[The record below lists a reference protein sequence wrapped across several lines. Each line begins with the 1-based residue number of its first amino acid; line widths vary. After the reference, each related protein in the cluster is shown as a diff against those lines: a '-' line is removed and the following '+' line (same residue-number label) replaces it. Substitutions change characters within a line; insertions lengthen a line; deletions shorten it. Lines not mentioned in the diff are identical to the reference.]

1 MKRILT
7 ICMACVLGFLAVFGY
22 KDTMAFVSA
31 AEPKVMVTAYKIKEN
46 EVVAGGTFTLEVTIK
61 NTADKKIS
69 NLKMAVASEGG
80 ELIPASGAGTGYL
93 ASLEGGETYTFEFP
107 MQAAANLEEKAYKL
121 TVTDEYEDRY
131 GNPYTVTD
139 TIYLPVTIKQRGE
152 ITGVYAE
159 SDVTL
164 GDSIEI
170 MGSVSNLGA
179 STLYNVKAKIDTR
192 FTSEGDVYIGNI
204 EPGKNGSIDIL
215 ANTTKTTGTGGEMGK
230 LIVTYE
236 DKSGNVTTL
245 EENFSISV
253 NAPVYTDIEKVKDV
267 QKKDYSKMIIEIVV
281 AVVVA
286 ALIVIWIIRRR
297 KRKKEILEEF

>member
-7 ICMACVLGFLAVFGY
+7 IYMACVLGFLAVFGY

-31 AEPKVMVTAYKIKEN
+31 AEPKVMVTDYKIKEN

-297 KRKKEILEEF
+297 NLCAF

>member
-1 MKRILT
+1 
-7 ICMACVLGFLAVFGY
+7 
-22 KDTMAFVSA
+22 
-31 AEPKVMVTAYKIKEN
+31 
-46 EVVAGGTFTLEVTIK
+46 
-61 NTADKKIS
+61 
-69 NLKMAVASEGG
+69 MAVASEGG

-93 ASLEGGETYTFEFP
+93 AGLEGGETYTFEFP

-139 TIYLPVTIKQRGE
+139 TIYLPVTIEQRGE

-286 ALIVIWIIRRR
+286 AFIVIWIIRRR

>member
-7 ICMACVLGFLAVFGY
+7 ICMACVIGILAVFCQNS
-22 KDTMAFVSA
+22 TIAFVSA
-31 AEPKVMVTAYKIKEN
+31 AEPKVMVTDYRIKEK
-46 EVVAGGTFTLEVTIK
+46 EVVAGGTFTLEVTIT
-61 NTADKKIS
+61 NTADKKIT
-69 NLKMAVASEGG
+69 NLKMAVTSDGG

-93 ASLEGGETYTFEFP
+93 AELGGGENYTFEFP
-107 MQAAANLEEKAYKL
+107 MQAASSLEEKSYKL
-121 TVTDEYEDRY
+121 TVTDAYEDRY

-139 TIYLPVTIKQRGE
+139 AIYLPVTIKQRGE

-179 STLYNVKAKIDTR
+179 STLYNVKAKIDKR
-192 FTSEGDVYIGNI
+192 FTTEGDTYIGNI

-215 ANTTKTTGTGGEMGK
+215 ANTTQVTGTGGEMGK

-281 AVVVA
+281 AVVVV
-286 ALIVIWIIRRR
+286 ALIVIWIICRR
-297 KRKKEILEEF
+297 KRKKEILE

>member
-22 KDTMAFVSA
+22 KDTMASVSA
-31 AEPKVMVTAYKIKEN
+31 AEPKVMVTDYKIKEN

-93 ASLEGGETYTFEFP
+93 AGLEGGETYTFEFP

-121 TVTDEYEDRY
+121 
-131 GNPYTVTD
+131 TVTD

-286 ALIVIWIIRRR
+286 AFIVIWIIRRR